1 VLMSLDT
8 YSWILINKSFSLK
21 IITDVVVDTYIE
33 ISLKNVNIKIT

>member
-1 VLMSLDT
+1 MSLDT